1 MEIFLI
7 VLFLLAL
14 IALSNMINRLVF
26 FIPVP
31 LIQIALG
38 MIVAGI
44 PFGFDIPLSPE
55 LFFVLFVAPLLF
67 NDGKRVPRDEL
78 WNMRAPILLLALGLV
93 FATMLVGGHV
103 IHWMIPSIPMPA
115 AYALAAI
122 LSPTDAVS
130 VSAISGRIKLPKDIM
145 RLLEGEALMNDA
157 SGLVAFKFAIA
168 AMVTGSFSL
177 AEATVSFV
185 LISVGGLICGAAA
198 AFLIIW
204 FRVFLRR
211 FGIEDITMHML
222 IQILTPFAIFLIA
235 EELHLSGVLAVVA
248 GGIVHAIE
256 RDRSE
261 SLTMKLQFVSAGT
274 WSVILFIL
282 NGLVFVI
289 LGLQI
294 PSVLAAI
301 FENNAFNN
309 GQVLSYIVVISLTLI
324 VLRFLWVYLFSA
336 LERNKEKKSPRF
348 KSAVLTSL
356 SGVRGA
362 ITLAGAFSIPL
373 YLDDGSLFPERSLI
387 IFLSAGVI
395 LFTLIVA
402 SFILPLI
409 PMEKSPK
416 LEGQKSQEDRLKHA
430 KIQIMNAAVRAIKDH
445 IQEDNKAAA
454 LTVIADYR
462 RQLLH
467 IRTEGASTKEGADFR
482 KMTKKLHLLAL
493 DAERQAVEKL
503 FERGEISPTAV
514 RRIQFQLKQTELLL
528 TNRLKYAAVLTIL
541 VLRKVIRKLMGSKKE
556 EMSEKDIK
564 VLREI
569 KKQAAEAAAAAIEKI
584 MDNSN
589 KSAALTVVSHYH
601 EMIERLNS
609 GMQGRKKS
617 HKADL
622 DVKGIHIMAIQTERD
637 EIQSLY
643 EKGEITYG
651 MANKLRLFSNF
662 REASAFEEEEIG

>member
-1 MEIFLI
+1 MEIFLL
-7 VLFLLAL
+7 VLFLLGL

-38 MIVAGI
+38 MIVAVI
-44 PFGFDIPLSPE
+44 PFGFEIPLSPD

-67 NDGKRVPRDEL
+67 NDGKRIPRDEL

-93 FATMLVGGHV
+93 FATMLAGGHV
-103 IHWMIPSIPMPA
+103 IHWLIPSIPMPA

-130 VSAISGRIKLPKDIM
+130 VSAISGRIKLPKSIM

-177 AEATVSFV
+177 GEAAASFL
-185 LISVGGLICGAAA
+185 LIALGGLLCGAAA
-198 AFLIIW
+198 AFLIIR

-211 FGIEDITMHML
+211 YGIEDITMHML
-222 IQILTPFAIFLIA
+222 LQILTPFAIYLIA
-235 EELHLSGVLAVVA
+235 EEIHVSGVLAVVA

-261 SLTMKLQFVSAGT
+261 SLTMKLQFVSAST

-301 FENNAFNN
+301 FKDKAFNN
-309 GQVLSYIVVISLTLI
+309 VQVMGYIVVISLTLI

-336 LERNKEKKSPRF
+336 LVNREQNGRRF
-348 KSAVLTSL
+348 KAALLTSL

-373 YLDDGSLFPERSLI
+373 FLDDGTLFPERSLI

-409 PMEKSPK
+409 PMEKTPQQK
-416 LEGQKSQEDRLKHA
+416 GQQSQEERLKQA
-430 KIQIMNAAVRAIKDH
+430 KIQIMNAAVSAIKESM
-445 IQEDNKAAA
+445 QEDNKAAA
-454 LTVIADYR
+454 MTVITDYR

-467 IRTEGASTKEGADFR
+467 IRSEGSSTKEGAEVR
-482 KMTKKLHLLAL
+482 AMTKRLHLYALA
-493 DAERQAVEKL
+493 AERQTVKRL
-503 FERGEISPTAV
+503 FEQGEIYPGAV
-514 RRIQFQLKQTELLL
+514 RRVQFMLNQTELML
-528 TNRLKYAAVLTIL
+528 TNRVKYAAVLT
-541 VLRKVIRKLMGSKKE
+541 VVVARKLIVKLMGHTKE
-556 EMSEKDIK
+556 ALTDEDIRTLTE
-564 VLREI
+564 V
-569 KKQAAEAAAAAIEKI
+569 KKQAAEAAVAAVEEITDK
-584 MDNSN
+584 NN
-589 KSAALTVVSHYH
+589 KSAALAVISHYH

-609 GMQGRKKS
+609 GMHGRKKTHQS
-617 HKADL
+617 AL

-643 EKGEITYG
+643 EKGEITHG
-651 MANKLRLFSNF
+651 MANKLRMFSNF
-662 REASAFEEEEIG
+662 REASFFEEEEFA